1 MISLLDKRCS
11 VRFTSNPC
19 PGVISKKEAIALFSS
34 AKELAKAL
42 GISKA
47 AVSQWP
53 DGPIPDN
60 HDLRIRYELKPE
72 HFRPNPAAGVPM
84 DMAVGNSSRGAYERI
99 RGSGG
104 QARTGGEDP
113 LLGAGH
119 PQGQQHLRPR

>member
-1 MISLLDKRCS
+1 MSRRL
-11 VRFTSNPC
+11 
-19 PGVISKKEAIALFSS
+19 SKQEAIALFSS

-72 HFRPNPAAGVPM
+72 HFRP
-84 DMAVGNSSRGAYERI
+84 GAESP
-99 RGSGG
+99 G
-104 QARTGGEDP
+104 RTGG
-113 LLGAGH
+113 
-119 PQGQQHLRPR
+119 QQQEQRDL